1 MPSSE
6 VDLLSYLVCK
16 HTSFPNSCSGSS
28 RQMMYK
34 NDIIIIISIN
44 EVSILERFMPALV
57 AEEIM
62 GSINIHFFIFE
73 SVRKSCRII

>member
-1 MPSSE
+1 
-6 VDLLSYLVCK
+6 
-16 HTSFPNSCSGSS
+16 
-28 RQMMYK
+28 MMYK

-62 GSINIHFFIFE
+62 GSINIHFFHL
-73 SVRKSCRII
+73 